1 MITASEATDL
11 ILSRAKTYGTEEVAL
26 NKAIGRV
33 LAQDLKADRPFP
45 PFTRVSMDG
54 IAIQYD
60 AFEAGQ
66 RSFNIEGIQAA
77 GAPSQQLQDGKACLE
92 VMTGAVLP
100 ANSDTVIR
108 YEDVN
113 IEEGVAT
120 IIDTAVVKPNQNA
133 HEKGSDRQKGDILVS
148 AGRSISPAEIG
159 VAATVG
165 HSQLLVQKLPT
176 VAIISTGD
184 ELVPVEATP
193 APHQIRSSNIAKI
206 QSLLKNWGIT
216 ASPYHIVDDMEAT
229 QGKLNQLLEQYD
241 VLILSGGV
249 SKGKFDYLPAALE
262 ALQVKKHFHR
272 ISQRPGKPFW
282 FGESRDGTMVF
293 ALPGNPVSSFV
304 CTIRYFQPWLRK
316 SLGLAPKPKIY
327 AQLAEDYYFKP
338 DLTYFLQVAAQYDE
352 NSGALI
358 AKPIPGRGS
367 GDLANLVDANAFLEL
382 PKGQDDFEKGAV
394 YPLWFY
400 R

>member
-1 MITASEATDL
+1 MITALEATDL
-11 ILSRAKTYGTEEVAL
+11 ILSRAKTYGTEQVVLTEC
-26 NKAIGRV
+26 IGRV
-33 LAQDLKADRPFP
+33 LAQDIRADRPFP

-54 IAIQYD
+54 IAIQYQ
-60 AFEAGQ
+60 AYESGQ
-66 RSFNIEGIQAA
+66 RSFSIEGIQAA
-77 GAPSQQLQDGKACLE
+77 GAPSKQLKDKNACIE

-100 ANSDTVIR
+100 EHSDTVIR
-108 YEDVN
+108 YEDLDLK
-113 IEEGVAT
+113 EGIAT
-120 IIDTAVVKPNQNA
+120 IIEGAVIKPNQNA
-133 HEKGSDRQKGDILVS
+133 HHKGGDRKKGEILVS
-148 AGRSISPAEIG
+148 VGRQISPAEIG

-165 HSQLLVQKLPT
+165 HNHLIVKKLPS

-184 ELVPVEATP
+184 ELVPIEQTP

-206 QSLLKNWGIT
+206 QSLLSSWGIA

-229 QGKLNQLLEQYD
+229 QSKLRELLERYD

-262 ALQVKKHFHR
+262 TLKVKKHFHR

-282 FGESRDGTMVF
+282 FGESTDGTMVF

-316 SLGLAPKPKIY
+316 SLNLTPKKKIY
-327 AQLAEDYYFKP
+327 AQLAEDFHFKP
-338 DLTYFLQVAAQYDE
+338 DLTYFLQVATHYNEE
-352 NSGALI
+352 NGALI
-358 AKPIPGRGS
+358 ATPIPGRGS
-367 GDLANLVDANAFLEL
+367 GDLANLIDAKAFLEL
-382 PKGQDDFEKGAV
+382 PKGKNDFKKGTV